1 MLGRQ
6 PENDV
11 RQLVADREPLPF
23 WAVLSVDANIFFP
36 LVVERPTGLIVSQAH
51 VDFEYRAHALDVGLD
66 GRGDGRGVY
75 RTHNLAGLHDNRKF
89 IHRHLHSSIESILRT
104 RSISFG

>member
-11 RQLVADREPLPF
+11 RQLMADREPLPF

-51 VDFEYRAHALDVGLD
+51 VDFEYRPHALDAVLEG
-66 GRGDGRGVY
+66 GGHGRGVY
-75 RTHNLAGLHDNRKF
+75 RTQILAGLPYNRKF
-89 IHRHLHSSIESILRT
+89 NHRHLPSSIESILRM
-104 RSISFG
+104 